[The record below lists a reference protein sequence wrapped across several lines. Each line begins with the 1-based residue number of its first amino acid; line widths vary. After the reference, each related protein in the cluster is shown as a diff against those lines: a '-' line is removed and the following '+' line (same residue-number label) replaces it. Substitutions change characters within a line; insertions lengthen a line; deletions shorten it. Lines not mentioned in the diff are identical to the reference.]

1 MKKLKLQN
9 LDCANCALKIEKTL
23 NNMPELSNVR
33 LNFSTST
40 LTFEQNI
47 DKDLSDLIEKEI
59 QKIEKEVIIV
69 KEESKN
75 QKRFWQNLDKKLLF
89 ITFLSLF
96 LTYISYNYIENRQIQ
111 ITVFLIA
118 YIIVAWDVLYKA
130 FKNIIVGK
138 VFDEY
143 FLMSIATIGA
153 IALFDFVEAIAVMVF
168 YQVGE
173 MFQRVAVNNSRDS
186 INALIDIKPEFAF
199 VKEGEAVVQK
209 TPQELKLDDVILVK
223 VGEKVPVDAIL
234 LENSC
239 SFDTSAITGEFKP
252 KTLKQNEEVLSGYIN
267 VSNAVYLKVK
277 SLYKDSTIAKVIELI
292 ENASL
297 KKANAEKF
305 ITKFASVYT
314 PIVVVLALFLAF
326 LPPLFIENAL
336 YSDWIERA
344 LVFLVISCP
353 CALVISVP
361 LSYFSAI
368 GAVSK
373 KGVLVKGANYIEKL
387 TEIKNF
393 VFDKTGTL
401 TKGVFEVTKVEA
413 FDMSKDELLRVVA
426 TVESFSTHP
435 IAKAVVK
442 ECKEELNL
450 KELSFSEEFSGLG
463 IKAIVNE
470 KEILVGN
477 RKLLEKFGIKISQN
491 LNESLNIVYI
501 SINSKFV
508 GYIVVSDVI
517 KSEAK
522 EFLKEL
528 KKLNILKTYML
539 TGDKKEQALEVAKN
553 IGIDEVRYEL
563 LPQDKLKIY
572 ENIKKD
578 TNQTTAFVGDGI
590 NDAPTL
596 ANADIGF
603 AMGGIGSDLAIK
615 SADVIV
621 LNDNLNSI
629 SDAIKIAKKTKVIFL
644 FSVVV
649 PPVATWPV
657 TAVPFHDEDVGA
669 SIFCLLSLRMVN
681 LFMFAGWMNPVIV
694 LSPDTIT
701 SVMDGVP
708 AAYAFACL
716 SSTIISRAMALMF
729 PAWIADPH
737 MFTCSLM

>member
-23 NNMPELSNVR
+23 NNMPQLSNVR

-199 VKEGEAVVQK
+199 VKEGETVVQK
-209 TPQELKLDDVILVK
+209 TPQELQLDDVILVK

-401 TKGVFEVTKVEA
+401 TKGELEVGFVEFFNKDEKSMNLLYSLLDSSNHPVSLAVKKYIKENFEVSNLILEDVKNIEA
-413 FDMSKDELLRVVA
+413 KGLSARYENIEILGGNEALLKEFDVNVNIDLNSKFTQYLFCIDKKIVANFELKDELKDD
-426 TVESFSTHP
+426 
-435 IAKAVVK
+435 AK
-442 ECKEELNL
+442 ELIEYL
-450 KELSFSEEFSGLG
+450 KE
-463 IKAIVNE
+463 
-470 KEILVGN
+470 
-477 RKLLEKFGIKISQN
+477 QN
-491 LNESLNIVYI
+491 IESI
-501 SINSKFV
+501 
-508 GYIVVSDVI
+508 
-517 KSEAK
+517 
-522 EFLKEL
+522 
-528 KKLNILKTYML
+528 ML
-539 TGDKKEQALEVAKN
+539 TGDNNFVASSIAKELEISNYKANLTPKDKADFIKDLKN
-553 IGIDEVRYEL
+553 SGKTVVM
-563 LPQDKLKIY
+563 
-572 ENIKKD
+572 
-578 TNQTTAFVGDGI
+578 VGDGV
-590 NDAPTL
+590 NDSVAL
-596 ANADIGF
+596 ASSDVAI
-603 AMGGIGSDLAIK
+603 AMGN
-615 SADVIV
+615 SADVSMMVSDVVMLNSKLKSLKDAFIISKKTYKHIKQNLAFSLIYNTITIPIAAAGFIIPLFAALSMSLSSLVVV
-621 LNDNLNSI
+621 LN
-629 SDAIKIAKKTKVIFL
+629 
-644 FSVVV
+644 
-649 PPVATWPV
+649 
-657 TAVPFHDEDVGA
+657 
-669 SIFCLLSLRMVN
+669 SLRIK
-681 LFMFAGWMNPVIV
+681 LK
-694 LSPDTIT
+694 
-701 SVMDGVP
+701 
-708 AAYAFACL
+708 
-716 SSTIISRAMALMF
+716 
-729 PAWIADPH
+729 
-737 MFTCSLM
+737 